1 MSVSRFEPQGLR
13 SAKVT
18 TNLKFYLQKYLV
30 LDKKQIKY
38 SQLLQEKSI
47 FVSSRKQ
54 PKEITMKK
62 FKTKAIQAYGGIF
75 THILTYSDIFKHK
88 QSIGIFRNLCNPGIF
103 RTLVGIYRTKTYSE
117 PWYIENRG
125 IFRTLVYSEPWHIQN
140 PVKHLLWSVFAKIVN
155 DYNYFHNISFSSFLL
170 YEKILFF

>member
-62 FKTKAIQAYGGIF
+62 FKTKAIQADKGIF
-75 THILTYSDIFKHK
+75 THILAYSDIFKHK
-88 QSIGIFRNLCNPGIF
+88 QSIGIFRTLCIPGIF
-103 RTLVGIYRTKTYSE
+103 RTLVYTEQKPYSE

-125 IFRTLVYSEPWHIQN
+125 ILRTLVYSGLSLSRTGKGPTN
-140 PVKHLLWSVFAKIVN
+140 LFKIEKVR
-155 DYNYFHNISFSSFLL
+155 DRENYLKNQKF
-170 YEKILFF
+170 Y

>member
-1 MSVSRFEPQGLR
+1 M
-13 SAKVT
+13 
-18 TNLKFYLQKYLV
+18 KFYLQKYLV

-62 FKTKAIQAYGGIF
+62 FKTKAIQADKGIF
-75 THILTYSDIFKHK
+75 THILAYSDIFKHK
-88 QSIGIFRNLCNPGIF
+88 QSTGIFRSFCNPGIF
-103 RTLVGIYRTKTYSE
+103 RTLVYAEQKTYSE
-117 PWYIENRG
+117 PWYIENHG